1 MRFGFM
7 MPFQNPSRWERSY
20 PEIYRE
26 FIDQTVLAEELGYDT
41 IWLTEH
47 HFDDDG
53 WSPSLLPLAAG
64 IATRTSR
71 IRIGTFILILP
82 FQHAL
87 RVAEDA
93 ATVDILS
100 NGRFDLGVGKGYR
113 LKEFA
118 GFGIPREQ
126 REALLE
132 EGLEV
137 IQRAW
142 AGDKFSFDGQFY
154 HLRDVQ
160 ICPKPVQ
167 RPHPPLWIGARG
179 KKSVERAA
187 RLGYHLMG
195 TGEFELQRFYDH
207 ALEQHGRNPQDFNLT
222 QLRWMYVSKTRDQ
235 AWDEAGPHLSYMFET
250 AMPLLK
256 EAGDLRKD
264 RAMRDAPGLNDL
276 RKLDPATPGGFPIIG
291 AAEDCIRALE
301 SYRRETRVTDL
312 ALGMH
317 LPGLAPEKI
326 RQSMTIFARDVMPHF
341 K

>member
-1 MRFGFM
+1 M
-7 MPFQNPSRWERSY
+7 MPFQNPSRWARPY
-20 PEIYRE
+20 PEVYRE
-26 FIDQTVLAEELGYDT
+26 FIEQTVLAEELGYDT

-47 HFDDDG
+47 HFDEDG

-113 LKEFA
+113 LKEFT
-118 GFGIPREQ
+118 GFGIAREQ

-132 EGLEV
+132 EGVEV
-137 IQRAW
+137 IRRAW
-142 AGDKFSFDGQFY
+142 TEENFSFDGQFY
-154 HLRDVQ
+154 HLKDVR
-160 ICPKPVQ
+160 ICPRPVQ

-195 TGEFELQRFYDH
+195 TGEAELQRFYDR
-207 ALEQHGRNPQDFNLT
+207 ALEQNGRNPQDFNVT
-222 QLRWMYVSKTRDQ
+222 QLRWMYVAETREQ

-264 RAMRDAPGLNDL
+264 RLMREAPALSDL
-276 RKLDPATPGGFPIIG
+276 QKLDPATPGGFPVIG
-291 AAEDCIRALE
+291 AAEDCIRALA
-301 SYRRETRVTDL
+301 SYRRETRVTDF

-326 RQSMTIFARDVMPHF
+326 RRSMTIFAREVMPHF